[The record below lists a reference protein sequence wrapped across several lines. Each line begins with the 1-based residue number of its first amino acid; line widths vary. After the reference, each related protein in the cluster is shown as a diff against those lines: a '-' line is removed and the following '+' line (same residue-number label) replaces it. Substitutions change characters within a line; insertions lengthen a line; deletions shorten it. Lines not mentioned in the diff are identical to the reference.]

1 MIIKGCV
8 FIKIIIKGVKIS
20 QEHSTKLQ
28 QLFEK
33 EKGHLTQIDFGKWP
47 FQGIFCCLG
56 KGIDDPAGN

>member
-28 QLFEK
+28 QVFEK
-33 EKGHLTQIDFGKWP
+33 EKGHLTQIDLVNGP
-47 FQGIFCCLG
+47 FRGFF
-56 KGIDDPAGN
+56 AV